1 MSVGRNRRGGGG
13 RRAGAKGEKPGLC
26 KWRVK
31 LRKKQRDERCEE
43 TRKAK
48 LRGKRRGQREAKS

>member
-1 MSVGRNRRGGGG
+1 MAD
-13 RRAGAKGEKPGLC
+13 RRAGAKGEKPGFC
-26 KWRVK
+26 KWRVRV
-31 LRKKQRDERCEE
+31 RKNNETREE